1 MRLLRRPP
9 SIQWR
14 APRNDGSLKKMGI
27 TGGVL
32 ELDGSRYS
40 GSGTIVR
47 TGLALAALRNQP
59 LRVTR
64 IREKRPTPGL
74 RPQHLA
80 AVKAIE
86 TLCQGRLVGAEVGSR
101 ELSFFPGGK
110 IQAGS
115 YVWAIGTAGSTTL
128 LGMALLPLLIFASA
142 RSSVRIQGGLFQD
155 YAPNP
160 YHMEFL
166 FAPLLRPM
174 GAELKLALKK
184 PGYYPKG
191 GGEIEIETQPLEHP
205 LRPVRLLEKGKLKSI
220 KGVALSSH
228 LKQARVS
235 ERIRTSALEFLSSR
249 NFTAQIECVYEEKAD
264 QPGAAFCLWA
274 ETDTGC
280 RFGADLAGK
289 PGLASEAIGREVAR
303 KLCLFLEG
311 KGTVDP
317 FLADQLIPYAGLAE
331 GTSEYLLPELT
342 EHVESNLWLI
352 ETLLSAK
359 YELKGLHLKIQ
370 GIGQIPQR
378 SPTHT

>member
-1 MRLLRRPP
+1 
-9 SIQWR
+9 
-14 APRNDGSLKKMGI
+14 MGMTSGI
-27 TGGVL
+27 L

-59 LRVTR
+59 LRITK

-74 RPQHLA
+74 RPQHLT

-86 TLCQGRLVGAEVGSR
+86 ALSGGRLVGREVGSR
-101 ELSFFPGGK
+101 ELTFFPGGK

-128 LGMALLPLLIFASA
+128 LGMALLPLLIFAPA
-142 RSSVRIQGGLFQD
+142 CSSVRIQGGLFQD

-166 FAPLLRPM
+166 FAPLLAQM
-174 GAELKLALKK
+174 GTELRFSLKK

-191 GGEIEIETQPLEHP
+191 GGEIEIETEP
-205 LRPVRLLEKGKLKSI
+205 LREPLKPLRLLEKGKLKSI
-220 KGVALSSH
+220 RGVALSSH
-228 LKQARVS
+228 LKQGRVS
-235 ERIRTSALEFLSSR
+235 ERIRTSALEFLSTR
-249 NFTAQIECVYEEKAD
+249 NTTAQIECVYEEKAD

-289 PGLASEAIGREVAR
+289 PGLASEAIGRDVAAR
-303 KLCLFLEG
+303 LCSYLEG
-311 KGTVDP
+311 PGTVDP
-317 FLADQLIPYAGLAE
+317 FLADQLIPYAALAE
-331 GTSEYLLPELT
+331 GTSEYLLPEMT

-352 ETLLSAK
+352 QTLLGAS
-359 YELKGLHLKIQ
+359 YELEGLHLKIQ
-370 GIGQIPQR
+370 GTGLKPQVF
-378 SPTHT
+378 S